1 MPYNVDEEIELL
13 SGHIKRLG
21 KEEGD
26 GYQVTFKVVCKMIC
40 RHWKK
45 TTRSLIQEL
54 FVDDQVAN
62 TLESLAGTLKAA
74 KKKAVVSYGPELLLQ
89 VLSTTFYDN
98 VCVLRVV
105 CLEISSRSRAGPCR
119 IQFQFSYFYI
129 HCRE

>member
-1 MPYNVDEEIELL
+1 MPTLE
-13 SGHIKRLG
+13 
-21 KEEGD
+21 
-26 GYQVTFKVVCKMIC
+26 
-40 RHWKK
+40 KK
-45 TTRSLIQEL
+45 TRSLIQEL

-89 VLSTTFYDN
+89 VLSTTFYDY

-119 IQFQFSYFYI
+119 TQFQFSYFYI